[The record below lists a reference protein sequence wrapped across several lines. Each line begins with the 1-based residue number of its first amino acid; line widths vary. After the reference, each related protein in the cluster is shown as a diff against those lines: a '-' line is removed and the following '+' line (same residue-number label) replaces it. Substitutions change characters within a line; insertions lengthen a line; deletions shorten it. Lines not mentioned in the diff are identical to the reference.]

1 MSVYEHLIS
10 TQYSVYF
17 IITTTLYPLALVDQ
31 KLIIFLFLVV
41 EAETKSRFITLL
53 ETRMEDR
60 IQLLTLVET
69 PRKELILHEIP
80 AGLLYEHVL
89 PYATSTQPILS
100 NDSAVSLVHLCTA

>member
-1 MSVYEHLIS
+1 MSVFEHLIS

-17 IITTTLYPLALVDQ
+17 IITTTLYPLAVGDQ
-31 KLIIFLFLVV
+31 KLIIFLFLAI
-41 EAETKSRFITLL
+41 EAETKSRLIMLL
-53 ETRMEDR
+53 ENRME
-60 IQLLTLVET
+60 VET